1 MTIRR
6 RWRHAL
12 LIITLL
18 LALSAALG
26 GCGPTPPQELT
37 YTLVESGNTDA
48 WASDSPGLL
57 AVAGPDDIA
66 TVAPYLSPQAS
77 VTLET
82 LDYTREF
89 ALLILRGR
97 DGRVPAQEPIR
108 RIVWW
113 GNVVTVQM
121 QLGEEAAA
129 APAGSPYTLARVEK
143 GAHWGGAHTL
153 RLVTPGAAENVLTQL
168 RTIP

>member
-6 RWRHAL
+6 RSRLARLAVAL
-12 LIITLL
+12 I
-18 LALSAALG
+18 AALAAVLA

-37 YTLVESGNTDA
+37 YTLVESGSSDV
-48 WASDSPGLL
+48 WASDGPGLL
-57 AVAGPDDIA
+57 AVASAGDIA
-66 TVAPYLSPQAS
+66 TVAPYLSPQAAA
-77 VTLET
+77 TLET
-82 LDYTREF
+82 LDYAHEF

-97 DGRVPAQEPIR
+97 DDRIPAREPIR

-129 APAGSPYTLARVEK
+129 APAGSPYTLVRVEK
-143 GAHWGGAHTL
+143 GPHWGGAHTL
-153 RLVTPGAAENVLTQL
+153 RLVTPGAAENILTSV
-168 RTIP
+168 RSIP